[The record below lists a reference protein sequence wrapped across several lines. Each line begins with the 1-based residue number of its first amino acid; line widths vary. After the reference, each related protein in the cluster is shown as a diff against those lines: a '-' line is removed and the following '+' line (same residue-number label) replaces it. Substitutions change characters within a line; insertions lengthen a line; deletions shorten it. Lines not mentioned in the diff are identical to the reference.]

1 MKLNLKQLEAFVWV
15 ADLGSFRKAA
25 SRLNTTQPNISSRI
39 SLLETSLNV
48 TLMHRDAGSV
58 RLTSRGRELLEHAR
72 RVLGAAGALIDA
84 ADRSAL
90 YDGTLRLGVTE
101 MVAHTW
107 LRDFLRAMKERLP
120 NINIEL
126 TVDLS
131 ANIEQDLYQRDIDLA
146 LQNGPFRHTT
156 TGNVDLGSYPLV
168 WLCAPSIGLHTPKQV
183 SLAEMAAHPI
193 LVHARNSRLF
203 DEVTAHFAAQ
213 RGLAVRLVPS
223 SNLAACLHMTVEG
236 MGIATVPA
244 VMATRELASGE
255 LAVIRYGWTPQ
266 ALHFVARYDDRKSP
280 AYVAMAAEIAS
291 GIAAAHPKRDTAHE
305 PAE

>member
-1 MKLNLKQLEAFVWV
+1 MKLNLKQLEAFVRV

-39 SLLETSLNV
+39 SLLETALNV

-58 RLTSRGRELLEHAR
+58 RLTPKGRELLEHAR
-72 RVLGAAGALIDA
+72 TVLGAAGALIDA
-84 ADRSAL
+84 ADRSVL
-90 YDGTLRLGVTE
+90 FDGTLRLGVTE

-107 LRDFLRAMKERLP
+107 LRDFLRVMKERLP
-120 NINIEL
+120 NINVEL

-131 ANIEQDLYQRDIDLA
+131 VNIEQDLSQRDIDLA
-146 LQNGPFRHTT
+146 LQNGPFRQAT
-156 TGNVDLGSYPLV
+156 TGNADLGTYPLV
-168 WLCAPSIGLHTPKQV
+168 WLCAPSIGLHRHEQV

-203 DEVTAHFAAQ
+203 EEVTAHFASR

-255 LAVIRYGWTPQ
+255 LVIINHDWTPQ
-266 ALHFVARYDDRKSP
+266 ALHFVARYDAQKSP
-280 AYVAMAAEIAS
+280 AYVAMAAGIAS
-291 GIAAAHPKRDTAHE
+291 GIAAAYPKQ
-305 PAE
+305 PAACQSAE